1 MPTTSH
7 FQLFDDQTNAVESG
21 KEYFLKLANPCQKN
35 DALSFEHFP
44 FLHGTAE
51 REPPIVTC
59 EFIDGITYLKYN
71 NEFLYIT
78 TANHKVREVGLKGD
92 VPKKHERLQLVTSEE
107 DNTFLI
113 SVWDR
118 NIVGYLEW
126 IKCAYAAFWFEDEC
140 GQFEVGGTKLILSP
154 V

>member
-7 FQLFDDQTNAVESG
+7 FQLLDDQTKAVESG
-21 KEYFLKLANPCQKN
+21 KEYFLKLANPSQEN
-35 DALSFEHFP
+35 DALSFELFP
-44 FLHGTAE
+44 ILHGTPD
-51 REPPIVTC
+51 REPPIVTL

-78 TANHKVREVGLKGD
+78 TARRAREVGLKGD
-92 VPKKHERLQLVTSEE
+92 VPKKHERLRLVTSEE

-113 SVWDR
+113 SVWDQ
-118 NIVGYLEW
+118 NLVGYLEW
-126 IKCAYAAFWFEDEC
+126 LKCAYAAFWFGDPH
-140 GQFEVGGTKLILSP
+140 GQFEVGTKLILSP